1 MTNFFQKGFISAL
14 MFAASAGMAMA
25 GWGAVGIGPVATVA
39 AFEAALADAVAQVR
53 AGKSVVIDARILR
66 GYVKE
71 MAEGMTAEQDG

>member
-1 MTNFFQKGFISAL
+1 M
-14 MFAASAGMAMA
+14 
-25 GWGAVGIGPVATVA
+25 GIGPVATVA

>member
-1 MTNFFQKGFISAL
+1 
-14 MFAASAGMAMA
+14 MFSQGYARLQ
-25 GWGAVGIGPVATVA
+25 GPVADLLVSRH
-39 AFEAALADAVAQVR
+39 FHRVSLHCMKMKRADAVAQVR